1 MNQLIVIKNQKEFDN
16 LPEMFVRYTEITIDA
31 TDIIHEI
38 RTIPRNSAITLA
50 GKTVVEY
57 LYSTVNV
64 MRESSKVNMMMD
76 NSQVNMMRDNAQIGV
91 MFESSNVGE
100 MWESSRIKAMKE
112 NSQVKVMRRYS
123 QVKEMYNNSQIGI
136 MKGSSQVGAMKSNS
150 KIREMWDKSH
160 VKEMKNNAQID
171 IMRGSSQVDIMKGN
185 SQVKEMWECAQV
197 GVMRESSKVN
207 MMMGNSQIIE
217 MRENSLV
224 NEMREC
230 SQVDVAFENASLKSY
245 SSHAEVL
252 RLKHQSTLI
261 CQDCTVDV
269 KEKDDTANII
279 VTKTMQHTKNTFLEI
294 YRDNMIDD
302 NHIMLYKSVNPDDN
316 FDFYSGKIKYEGIVE
331 CPDWDDDMWIEC
343 GRGLHLSPT
352 PELAL
357 YYNRGK
363 VLKCK
368 VNIKDFVVYPH
379 NINKVRC
386 KRVEVLGE

>member
-50 GKTVVEY
+50 GKTVVVY

-112 NSQVKVMRRYS
+112 NSH
-123 QVKEMYNNSQIGI
+123 VKEMKNNAQIDIMRGSSQVDI
-136 MKGSSQVGAMKSNS
+136 MKGNSQVGAMKSNS

-197 GVMRESSKVN
+197 GVMRESSHIN
-207 MMMGNSQIIE
+207 MMK
-217 MRENSLV
+217 
-224 NEMREC
+224 EC
-230 SQVDVAFENASLKSY
+230 SQVNAAFENVCIKAFSPYVVIS
-245 SSHAEVL
+245 
-252 RLKHQSTLI
+252 RLKHKSTLI

-386 KRVEVLGE
+386 KKVEVLGEE

>member
-50 GKTVVEY
+50 GKTVVVY

-112 NSQVKVMRRYS
+112 NS
-123 QVKEMYNNSQIGI
+123 
-136 MKGSSQVGAMKSNS
+136 
-150 KIREMWDKSH
+150 H

-197 GVMRESSKVN
+197 GVMRESSHIN
-207 MMMGNSQIIE
+207 MMK
-217 MRENSLV
+217 
-224 NEMREC
+224 EC
-230 SQVDVAFENASLKSY
+230 SQVNAAFENVCIKAFSPYVVIS
-245 SSHAEVL
+245 
-252 RLKHQSTLI
+252 RLKHKSTLI

-386 KRVEVLGE
+386 KKVEVLGEE